1 MFLTAISGASLGNA
15 STQAQSYVATINWA
29 SPTWDLFIILFFLI
43 AGFLYGLSL
52 GRDRIIVILVSIYMA
67 LAVVN
72 TAPYIGTVA
81 SEIGLSQLF
90 VLRISAFLG
99 VFIVLFFLLARSA
112 LLQTF
117 VTSDSHGSWWQVLLF
132 SFLHVGLL
140 IAITLSFLP
149 KEASLNLAP
158 VTRRLFVT
166 DTARFVW
173 ILLPIVAMIL
183 IKGGAAQKKKY
194 KYEI

>member
-1 MFLTAISGASLGNA
+1 MFLTAISGASLSSA

-72 TAPYIGTVA
+72 TAPYIGNVA
-81 SEIGLSQLF
+81 TEIGFSQLF
-90 VLRISAFLG
+90 VLRISAFLA
-99 VFIVLFFLLARSA
+99 VFIILFFLLARSA
-112 LLQTF
+112 LLQTI

-149 KEASLNLAP
+149 PEASKNLAP
-158 VTRRLFVT
+158 LTRRMFVT

-183 IKGGAAQKKKY
+183 VKGGAAQKKKY

>member
-1 MFLTAISGASLGNA
+1 MLVGAINITDAS
-15 STQAQSYVATINWA
+15 SQAQSYVATINWA

-67 LAVVN
+67 LAVVT
-72 TAPYIGTVA
+72 TAPYIGNVA
-81 SEIGLSQLF
+81 TEIGLSQLF
-90 VLRISAFLG
+90 VLRISAFLA

-112 LLQTF
+112 LLKTIAS
-117 VTSDSHGSWWQVLLF
+117 SDSDGAWWQVLLF

-149 KEASLNLAP
+149 PEASLNLAP
-158 VTRRLFVT
+158 LTRRLFVT
-166 DTARFVW
+166 DTARFIW

-183 IKGGAAQKKKY
+183 IKGGAAQRKKY